1 MFPCLTLLG
10 YDADEAP
17 VQKLKQI
24 GYNLGDSD
32 TRHEGVEIKG
42 KSPFHLI
49 RTMAKEFGYSPEKI
63 SVVPSPGWKK
73 NRECLIGQKY

>member
-10 YDADEAP
+10 YEADEAP
-17 VQKLKQI
+17 VLKLKQV
-24 GYNLGDSD
+24 GYDLGDSNS
-32 TRHEGVEIKG
+32 RHEGVEIKG

-63 SVVPSPGWKK
+63 SVAPSPGRKQTLESFNANK
-73 NRECLIGQKY
+73 